1 MRAHRRV
8 ATALRELGVE
18 TVFGLMGEGNMRPLI
33 DFAGLGGSVVAAT
46 TEGAAV
52 SMADGYARVG
62 RRLGVASVTHGPGA
76 TNALTALT
84 EAVRARTPLLLLTGD
99 TPPREDHLQRFDL
112 RGLAALAGAGY
123 VRVGAAADAAADVA
137 RATRRA
143 ATESRPVLLDL
154 PVPLQRLDVADGPP
168 LRPPSP
174 LRPGAPGEEELD
186 RALGILAGA
195 RRPVI
200 LAGRGALDARDEIVA
215 LAHCVGA
222 PLGTTLLGKGL
233 FAGEPLDLGV
243 IGTLASGRALETVQ
257 AADCLLVLGAG
268 LNRYTS
274 VDGALLE
281 GRAVVQVDRDPARI
295 SAAAEVGLV
304 ADVRRTAASMREQL
318 IAAGQ
323 EPATAHRGDLAAL
336 LAAEAAGP
344 VASAD
349 GPDTLDPRTVMRWL
363 DRVLPADRVVV
374 TDTGRFV
381 SAPWR
386 LLSVRSPADFA
397 HTCNFASIGLGLG
410 TALGAAVAAR
420 RATVAVVGDGG
431 GVMNLV
437 ELATAVRLGLPLL
450 VVVCNDGAYGMEYR
464 HLRAEDD
471 DPSPA
476 RCVWPDFAAVARALG
491 ARAATVRTRADLEA
505 LDGRVAALGSDGAGP
520 LLVDVR
526 CDPDVDPDADP
537 AEPAGPA

>member
-1 MRAHRRV
+1 MRAHRRA

-18 TVFGLMGEGNMRPLI
+18 TIFGLMGEGNMRPLI
-33 DFAGLGGSVVAAT
+33 DFGAIGGTVVAAT

-99 TPPREDHLQRFDL
+99 TPPRADHLQRFDL
-112 RGLAALAGAGY
+112 RGLAGLAGAGY
-123 VRVGAAADAAADVA
+123 VRVGAAADTATDVA
-137 RATRRA
+137 RAVRRA
-143 ATESRPVLLDL
+143 QAECRPVVLDL
-154 PVPLQRLDVADGPP
+154 PVPLQRVEVADGPP
-168 LRPPSP
+168 LRPAPP
-174 LRPGAPGEEELD
+174 AWPGLPDEDELD
-186 RALGILAGA
+186 RALGILAAA

-215 LAHCVGA
+215 LARAVGA

-243 IGTLASGRALETVQ
+243 LGTLASEVALETVQ
-257 AADCLLVLGAG
+257 GADCLLVLGAG

-274 VDGALLE
+274 VDGALLA
-281 GRAVVQVDRDPARI
+281 GRAVIQVDRDPARI
-295 SAAAEVGLV
+295 RAAAEVGLV

-318 IAAGQ
+318 VAAGQ
-323 EPATAHRGDLAAL
+323 EPATAHRGDLAEL
-336 LAAEAAGP
+336 LAAEAARP
-344 VASAD
+344 VAGAEDAD
-349 GPDTLDPRTVMRWL
+349 GADTIDPRTVMRLL

-381 SAPWR
+381 YAPWR

-410 TALGAAVAAR
+410 TALGAAAGSGR
-420 RATVAVVGDGG
+420 PTVAVVGDGG

-464 HLRAEDD
+464 HLRLDGD
-471 DPSPA
+471 DPAPA
-476 RCVWPDFAAVARALG
+476 RCVWPDFAEVARALG
-491 ARAATVRTRADLEA
+491 ARAATVRTAGD
-505 LDGRVAALGSDGAGP
+505 LDGVAVQLASLGSDGAGP
-520 LLVDVR
+520 LLLDVR
-526 CDPDVDPDADP
+526 CDPDLDLADL
-537 AEPAGPA
+537 G